1 MSFGPS
7 GPLYATPPQQPS
19 GGARSTRNRAI
30 AIGLSAAVVAG
41 LTVFG
46 TYLVLDTSEAA
57 EKWAGHS
64 PAPDGKPSGGDS
76 GDTGGAIAGLKSWD
90 SASLGRNHA
99 PGDVDYPMTPPVG
112 GDHNASWLNCDGDVY
127 EKAVPDVNAVHSLEH
142 GAVWVTYNTQASDA
156 DVTKLAERVRST
168 PFTLMSPYA
177 GQEGAIT
184 LTAWGKQVTVDSADD
199 RRVGQFLTQYVQGP
213 QTPEPGAPCTGGLA
227 EGPATGQS

>member
-7 GPLYATPPQQPS
+7 GPLYSTPPQQPS

-64 PAPDGKPSGGDS
+64 PAQDDKPSGGDG

-142 GAVWVTYNTQASDA
+142 GAVWVTYNTQASGA
-156 DVTKLAERVRST
+156 DVTKLAERVRNT

-199 RRVGQFLTQYVQGP
+199 RRVDQFLAQYVQGP

-227 EGPATGQS
+227 EGPAAGQS

>member
-7 GPLYATPPQQPS
+7 DPRYAVPPQQPS

-41 LTVFG
+41 LAVFG
-46 TYLVLDTSEAA
+46 TYMVLETSEAKENRA
-57 EKWAGHS
+57 DSSSAQ
-64 PAPDGKPSGGDS
+64 DGKQPGGDK

-90 SASLGRNHA
+90 AAKLGRNHSA
-99 PGDVDYPMTPPVG
+99 GDVDYPMTPPVG
-112 GDHNASWLNCDGDVY
+112 GDHNPSWLNCDGDVY

-142 GAVWVTYNTQASDA
+142 GAVWVTYSTKAADA
-156 DVTKLAERVRST
+156 DVAKLAERVRST

-177 GQEGAIT
+177 EQEGAIV
-184 LTAWGKQVTVDSADD
+184 LSAWGKQVTVDSADD
-199 RRVGQFLTQYVQGP
+199 RRVDQFLAQYVQGP

-227 EGPATGQS
+227 TVPQ

>member
-7 GPLYATPPQQPS
+7 DPRYAVPPQQPS

-41 LTVFG
+41 LAVFG
-46 TYLVLDTSEAA
+46 TYMVLETSEAKENRA
-57 EKWAGHS
+57 DSSSAQ
-64 PAPDGKPSGGDS
+64 DGKQPGGDK

-90 SASLGRNHA
+90 AAELGRNHSA
-99 PGDVDYPMTPPVG
+99 GDVDYPMTPPVG
-112 GDHNASWLNCDGDVY
+112 GDHNPSWLNCDGDVY

-142 GAVWVTYNTQASDA
+142 GAVWVTYSTKAADA
-156 DVTKLAERVRST
+156 DVAKLAERVRST

-177 GQEGAIT
+177 DQEGAIV
-184 LTAWGKQVTVDSADD
+184 LSAWGKQVTVDSADD
-199 RRVGQFLTQYVQGP
+199 RRVDQFLAQYVQGP

-227 EGPATGQS
+227 TVPQ

>member
-7 GPLYATPPQQPS
+7 DPRYAVPPQQPS

-41 LTVFG
+41 LAVFG
-46 TYLVLDTSEAA
+46 TYMVLETSEAKENRA
-57 EKWAGHS
+57 DSSSAQ
-64 PAPDGKPSGGDS
+64 DGKQPGGDK

-90 SASLGRNHA
+90 AAELGRNHSA
-99 PGDVDYPMTPPVG
+99 GDVDYPMTPPVG
-112 GDHNASWLNCDGDVY
+112 GDHNPSWLNCDGDVY

-142 GAVWVTYNTQASDA
+142 GAVWVTYSTKAADA
-156 DVTKLAERVRST
+156 DVAKLAERVRST

-177 GQEGAIT
+177 EQEGAIV
-184 LTAWGKQVTVDSADD
+184 LSAWGKQVTVDSADD
-199 RRVGQFLTQYVQGP
+199 RRVDQFLAQYVQGP

-227 EGPATGQS
+227 TVPQ

>member
-7 GPLYATPPQQPS
+7 DPLYATPPQQPS
-19 GGARSTRNRAI
+19 DGARSTRNRAI

-41 LTVFG
+41 LAVFG
-46 TYLVLDTSEAA
+46 TYMVLETSEAK
-57 EKWAGHS
+57 ENRSSSS
-64 PAPDGKPSGGDS
+64 PGQDDKPSGGGDGDS
-76 GDTGGAIAGLKSWD
+76 GGTIAGLKSWD
-90 SASLGRNHA
+90 AESLGRNHA
-99 PGDVDYPMTPPVG
+99 PGDVDYPMAPPVG

-142 GAVWVTYNTQASDA
+142 GAVWVTYNTEADDA

-199 RRVGQFLTQYVQGP
+199 RRVDQFLAQYVQGP
-213 QTPEPGAPCTGGLA
+213 QTPEPGAPCTGGL
-227 EGPATGQS
+227 ETTQS